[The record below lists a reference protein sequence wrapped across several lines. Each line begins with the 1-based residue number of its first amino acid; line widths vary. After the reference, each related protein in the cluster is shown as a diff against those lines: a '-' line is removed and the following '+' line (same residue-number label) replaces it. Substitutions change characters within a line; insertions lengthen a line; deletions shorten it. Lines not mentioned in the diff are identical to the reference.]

1 MRSLPISLV
10 VVIVLL
16 PVVALLAI
24 GAAGAEVVVG
34 RPHSSVVKLT
44 SENYDEYVTGD
55 DANGLWFLKFYAPW

>member
-10 VVIVLL
+10 VVVLL
-16 PVVALLAI
+16 PVVVLLAAR
-24 GAAGAEVVVG
+24 AAGTEVAG